1 MANSGKITS
10 KVSNNDYGAY
20 WSFEWTAKPSNT
32 KGQTIVSWEIWRR
45 GRSSTP
51 KILATNCNI
60 TVNYNNESSSILST
74 GNRPF
79 DASSTEGAFNNKQ
92 ESTGNFTVQHNPNGA
107 GSFSV
112 TIKAHIDG
120 DRWDNG
126 DYIGGWDQLTNTGSA
141 SLDTNY
147 PYTKCHA
154 PTSIVASGLVAP
166 NGEVTVSWSGASEGT
181 GNSISGYEVYWRI
194 TSDGEA
200 PTIDTKDGS
209 KSIELD
215 KTWESGAGEATIN
228 IGNATRGNIVVFGVV
243 TKGSAGSSYYSEIT
257 TGGSVKINT
266 RPQKPSAG
274 TVSPTIISTSGGTV
288 TFNVT
293 TGADSDGQT
302 VGLKYATSETGTK
315 TSCTSPFSLEVT
327 NAGTYY
333 FWSNDGLEDSE
344 EYITVSVS
352 INTKPTIT
360 VGVAGTTQETVNKLN
375 DATYVLDPTI
385 TLTNGN
391 DGQSDNNTY
400 NYYLHYRPY
409 DSDSWTEK
417 ILWEKDESTTKTI
430 DDIRSY
436 GYFTELD
443 SKGYYYYFSATRND
457 GLENSERAGT
467 YETGLC
473 YVSKHPSLI
482 GMYNTQNYSNLSD
495 SNFNG
500 YFSQALSFTFEK
512 DSGYNSLKIYNGDNE
527 LIIIP
532 LTISDN
538 DLRGQWIG
546 NDLTKGSYTFHG
558 KIGHASNEYYSAKK
572 RLDESYKIENL
583 EAKNLTAQADFQVY
597 ETEKNY
603 EFSIY
608 NTFNVNYNELT
619 ANKFKEYGISDITN
633 SFYAKLSINGTEG
646 KRQALTIAEKG
657 SNSDQ
662 YTSNDTIYFNLTANE
677 LYEMLPLVSDKNRT
691 YTANLIVGFEDVF
704 GTNIETSKPYVIN
717 YGAVP
722 EVSNVS
728 IKVGKV
734 EELES
739 EEAIDAWD
747 KLKELSSWSYLKE
760 TMPLTIGGAVKSYN
774 TGSKIQVMINR
785 IKNGIESGYVNFG
798 EPIDLIQNATP
809 SHSTP
814 TPGNPIVYEFFN
826 LPITT
831 IGEIVDLEYEV
842 NFKLKVITDADT
854 AYHYSGENLYSN
866 NVKVCG
872 HSSQGVV
879 ELSSVDFSSTQIT
892 RSTSKLKYK
901 YINTH
906 PGAPNSDNNNYSLG
920 LVAKLQY
927 KNISSFDYSTDN
939 LKEIDINS
947 FEEFLLY
954 SGKGREIDFVFP
966 ENMDAFVCRLRITT
980 IQTVTNESESYTTEK
995 IVYSNEQAVYNTL
1008 PTVSYRKNLL
1018 GINATNLYD
1027 DNVKNAVLVIGE
1039 HSSKNIIYFL
1049 SSTGTKT
1056 VNTST
1061 GDIDGFII
1069 DCGAW

>member
-1 MANSGKITS
+1 MATINSEANAWYPNAKWQLSYTIGNSSSGKT
-10 KVSNNDYGAY
+10 KVTYSIK
-20 WSFEWTAKPSNT
+20 SV
-32 KGQTIVSWEIWRR
+32 GQ
-45 GRSSTP
+45 SSTT
-51 KILATNCNI
+51 ILASYCKLK
-60 TVNYNNESSSILST
+60 VKDGL
-74 GNRPF
+74 GNKLIDFTYGNPDGDPDGKGVR
-79 DASSTEGAFNNKQ
+79 GQ
-92 ESTGNFTVQHNPNGA
+92 EVSFKDNTHKTDSFQVTHDSNGVGKFTV
-107 GSFSV
+107 SFSV
-112 TIKAHIDG
+112 QTYPRTEVDG
-120 DRWDNG
+120 PLESSETVLIPELS
-126 DYIGGWDQLTNTGSA
+126 YS
-141 SLDTNY
+141 
-147 PYTKCHA
+147 YTRCTS
-154 PTSIVASGLVAP
+154 PTS
-166 NGEVTVSWSGASEGT
+166 VTVTSEIIKPG
-181 GNSISGYEVYWRI
+181 
-194 TSDGEA
+194 
-200 PTIDTKDGS
+200 
-209 KSIELD
+209 
-215 KTWESGAGEATIN
+215 
-228 IGNATRGNIVVFGVV
+228 GNATISWEGAQSGQGGNNISKYRVYWKASASGDSPTLSDKYQDFASSASSGSISIPENEVTRGHIIKFAVQAL
-243 TKGSAGSSYYSEIT
+243 GSVPNYDANSIT
-257 TGGSVKINT
+257 QGDNSVKINN
-266 RPQKPSAG
+266 KPSKPQNGSVTPRIIPTEGGAVTF
-274 TVSPTIISTSGGTV
+274 TVSPGT
-288 TFNVT
+288 
-293 TGADSDGQT
+293 DSDGQT
-302 VGLKYATSETGTK
+302 IGLKYANSASGERI
-315 TSCTSPFSLEVT
+315 SCSSPLTLELT
-327 NAGTYY
+327 TAGTYY

-360 VGVAGTTQETVNKLN
+360 VKVAGTTQQTVNILN
-375 DATYVLDPTI
+375 GATYVLDPTI
-385 TLTNGN
+385 TLINGN
-391 DGQSDNNTY
+391 DGQLYNNTY

-409 DSDSWTEK
+409 DSSSWTEK
-417 ILWEKDESTTKTI
+417 ILWEKDESTTKII

-473 YVSKHPSLI
+473 YVSRHPRLI

-495 SNFNG
+495 QNFDG

-527 LIIIP
+527 LITIP
-532 LTISDN
+532 LIFSEDG
-538 DLRGQWIG
+538 LRGQWIG
-546 NDLTKGSYTFHG
+546 NDLTKGSYTFYG
-558 KIGHASNEYYSAKK
+558 KIGHAGNEYYSAKK
-572 RLDESYKIENL
+572 NLGSSYKIENL
-583 EAKNLTAQADFQVY
+583 EAKNLTARADFQVY
-597 ETEKNY
+597 ETEQTY

-619 ANKFKEYGISDITN
+619 KEKFREYGISDIEN

-646 KRQALTIAEKG
+646 GRQALTIAEKG
-657 SNSDQ
+657 SNSNQ
-662 YTSNDTIYFNLTANE
+662 YTSNDTIYFNLTADQ
-677 LYEMLPLVSDKNRT
+677 LYEMLPSVSDKNRT

-704 GTNIETSKPYVIN
+704 GTNIETSKPYVVN

-734 EELES
+734 EESES
-739 EEAIDAWD
+739 EEAIDAWGN
-747 KLKELSSWSYLKE
+747 LKELSSWSYLKE
-760 TMPLTIGGAVKSYN
+760 TMPLTIGGAVASYN

-785 IKNGIESGYVNFG
+785 IRNGIESGYVNFG

-809 SHSTP
+809 SHSTL

-826 LPITT
+826 LPIIT

-854 AYHYSGENLYSN
+854 AYHYSGRELYPN
-866 NVKVCG
+866 NIKVCG

-879 ELSSVDFSSTQIT
+879 ELSSVDFSSAQIT
-892 RSTSKLKYK
+892 RSDSKLKYK

-906 PGAPNSDNNNYSLG
+906 PGAPAPNKDNNNYSLG
-920 LVAKLQY
+920 LVAELQY
-927 KNISSFDYSTDN
+927 KNISSSDYSTDN
-939 LKEIDINS
+939 LKEIGINN
-947 FEEFLLY
+947 FGDFLLY
-954 SGKGREIDFVFP
+954 SGKDKEINFVFP

-980 IQTVTNESESYTTEK
+980 IQTVTNGSESYTTEK

-1027 DNVKNAVLVIGE
+1027 NNVKNAVLVIGE

-1069 DCGAW
+1069 DCGTW